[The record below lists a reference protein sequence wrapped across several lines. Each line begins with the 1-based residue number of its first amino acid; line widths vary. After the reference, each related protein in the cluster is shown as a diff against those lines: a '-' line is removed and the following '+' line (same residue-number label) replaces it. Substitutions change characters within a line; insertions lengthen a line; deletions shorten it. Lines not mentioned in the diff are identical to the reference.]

1 MKLSVV
7 QVDAFS
13 AQPFKG
19 NPAAVC
25 ITQGPV
31 ERDLMQAIAVEMN
44 LSETAFAHATEN
56 GYHLR
61 WFTPAAEVKLCGH
74 ATLATAH
81 VLWSE
86 GHLPPNH
93 TARFETLSG
102 ELTAQKQG
110 EWIQMTFPS
119 QPPRPATVMPHLIAA
134 LNQADIHQV
143 MRNDSDYLIV
153 LKSQAAVEALRPNF
167 TEMAKLQARGVI
179 VTAPADDAHYDFV
192 SRFFAPAFGI
202 PEDPVT
208 GSAHCALVPYWAERL
223 GKTDMMAYQASAR
236 TGVLKVRTDG
246 HCVFISGQ
254 AVITLRGELTV

>member
-1 MKLSVV
+1 
-7 QVDAFS
+7 
-13 AQPFKG
+13 
-19 NPAAVC
+19 
-25 ITQGPV
+25 
-31 ERDLMQAIAVEMN
+31 MQAIAVEMN
-44 LSETAFAHATEN
+44 LSETAFVQPT
-56 GYHLR
+56 GDRYHLR

-74 ATLATAH
+74 ATLASAH
-81 VLWSE
+81 VLWTE
-86 GHLPPNH
+86 GHLDPDK
-93 TARFETLSG
+93 TARFDTLSG

-110 EWIQMTFPS
+110 SWIQLKFPS

-134 LNQADIHQV
+134 LNRADVHQV

-153 LKSQAAVEALRPNF
+153 LKSQAAVEALEPNF

-179 VTAPADDAHYDFV
+179 VTAPADSSEYDFV

-223 GKTDMMAYQASAR
+223 GKTEMMAYQASAR
-236 TGVLKVRTDG
+236 SGVLKLSTDG

-254 AVITLRGELTV
+254 AVTTLRGELAV